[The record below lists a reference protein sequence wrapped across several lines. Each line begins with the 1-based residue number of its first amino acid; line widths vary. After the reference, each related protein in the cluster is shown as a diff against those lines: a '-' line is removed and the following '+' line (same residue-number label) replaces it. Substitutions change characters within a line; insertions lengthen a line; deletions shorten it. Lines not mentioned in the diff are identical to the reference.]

1 MKLFERFKKI
11 FNRNNDDEFIK
22 IGNEDKE
29 ENTELLADE
38 EDIFDIDEIYE
49 NTIKTTQED
58 NYQTYREEVETKNS
72 LLEDWYWIFYED
84 GSGSLMSPTGNSYFS
99 FDWCT
104 REYMEKSGEHY
115 SYFGYRDDDGN
126 PLTFKDFKIYAEE
139 YTIEKYVKL
148 PENKKM
154 EIEQEDEEEM

>member
-11 FNRNNDDEFIK
+11 FNRNNNDEFIN
-22 IGNEDKE
+22 IENEDKE

-38 EDIFDIDEIYE
+38 VDILW
-49 NTIKTTQED
+49 
-58 NYQTYREEVETKNS
+58 RC
-72 LLEDWYWIFYED
+72 
-84 GSGSLMSPTGNSYFS
+84 NSYFS

-126 PLTFKDFKIYAEE
+126 TLTFKDFKIYAEE

-148 PENKKM
+148 PENKKWK
-154 EIEQEDEEEM
+154 